1 MYICICK
8 GVTERAIR
16 EQVCA
21 GARSVDDVS
30 RSTGC
35 STQCGKCLLRA
46 ERIVDDAR
54 AGLRLEQSVAVAGAP
69 VSA

>member
-8 GVTERAIR
+8 GVTELAIR
-16 EQVCA
+16 DEVCA

-30 RSTGC
+30 RNTGC

-46 ERIVDDAR
+46 QKVVEDACVSLSPTQ
-54 AGLRLEQSVAVAGAP
+54 ASASPSVLASV
-69 VSA
+69 

>member
-16 EQVCA
+16 DEVCA

-30 RSTGC
+30 RNTGC

-46 ERIVDDAR
+46 KKVVEDACISLTP
-54 AGLRLEQSVAVAGAP
+54 AQASASQSLLA
-69 VSA
+69 SA

>member
-8 GVTERAIR
+8 GVTESAIR

-21 GARSVDDVS
+21 GARSVDEVS
-30 RSTGC
+30 RRTGC

-46 ERIVDDAR
+46 KRVVQEAR
-54 AGLRLEQSVAVAGAP
+54 QSLEGYAVSEPLPA
-69 VSA
+69 

>member
-21 GARSVDDVS
+21 GATSVDEVS
-30 RSTGC
+30 RTTGC

-46 ERIVDDAR
+46 QRVVEDAR
-54 AGLRLEQSVAVAGAP
+54 LASSPTASG
-69 VSA
+69 SAIGTAASA

>member
-21 GARSVDDVS
+21 GARSVDEVS
-30 RSTGC
+30 RNTGC

-46 ERIVDDAR
+46 QRVIEDAR
-54 AGLRLEQSVAVAGAP
+54 SGPSLEA
-69 VSA
+69 SATAIGVPASA

>member
-8 GVTERAIR
+8 GVTESAIR

-21 GARSVDDVS
+21 GARSVDEVS
-30 RSTGC
+30 RRTGC

-46 ERIVDDAR
+46 KRVVHEACS
-54 AGLRLEQSVAVAGAP
+54 GLEGSSPSEPLPA
-69 VSA
+69 

>member
-16 EQVCA
+16 DEVCA
-21 GARSVDDVS
+21 GARSVDEVI

-35 STQCGKCLLRA
+35 STQCGKCLLQA
-46 ERIVDDAR
+46 TKVVQDACD
-54 AGLRLEQSVAVAGAP
+54 GLLPRQP
-69 VSA
+69 SASLALLASA